1 MALNGTISL
10 PKQLKREEFLMQ
22 NGRLA
27 SLLARKAQLEAQAD
41 NERDYV
47 LRSHLKRQK
56 LVLKEEIERMSS

>member
-1 MALNGTISL
+1 
-10 PKQLKREEFLMQ
+10 MQ

>member
-1 MALNGTISL
+1 
-10 PKQLKREEFLMQ
+10 MQ

-41 NERDYV
+41 TETDYL

-56 LVLKEEIERMSS
+56 LMVKEEIEKISA